1 MTKKQVLGRLQKYCN
16 CRVQRSEIHGVGLF
30 AIKDISKGVSI
41 FGDPQIQRGKAH
53 FFTHN
58 ELKKLP
64 DKVKE
69 LIYDYNFINSTGVM
83 LPDFAEN
90 YHHLAVYLNHSED
103 FNCRFVFA
111 LGEIFAT
118 RDIKQGEE
126 LLCNLNKDTEDT
138 DHYLKFLE

>member
-1 MTKKQVLGRLQKYCN
+1 MTKKQVLERLTKYCN
-16 CRVQRSEIHGVGLF
+16 CRVQRSEINGVGLF
-30 AIKDISKGVSI
+30 AIKDISKGASV
-41 FGDPQIQRGKAH
+41 FGTPQAERGKVH

-64 DKVKE
+64 EETRE
-69 LIYDYNFINSTGVM
+69 LIYHYNFATKTGLH

-103 FNCRFVFA
+103 FNCKLV
-111 LGEIFAT
+111 LDISEIFTT

-126 LLCNLNKDTEDT
+126 LLCNLREDTKDTGY
-138 DHYLKFLE
+138 YLKFLE